1 MTFRSLAAAVCMAL
15 AVIVAAPAGTLAQAQ
30 PSAAAADTLVA
41 LTLLDG
47 SRHVGRVV
55 AETETAITFE
65 TTAGLRFEVTR
76 DRIRSLAPVEGRV
89 VDGELWPNDP
99 NRTRLLLLSPTART
113 IPQGA
118 GYVSAFWVVFPFVAY
133 GVTDAFTVAAGT
145 PVIPQVIGRV
155 VYVAPKLRVV
165 HSPTMDVAVGTL
177 ALFATE
183 EIDQGSVGIAYG
195 VATYG
200 DAAGDNAITA
210 GAGWGWALGRGDAWL
225 SNDPL
230 LMVGGEF
237 RVGRTVKLVT
247 ENFFVP
253 TESVGLVSGGVRLF
267 GERLSVDAGLA
278 APVGHGWDFTWFPV
292 LNFVYNFGRH

>member
-1 MTFRSLAAAVCMAL
+1 MIVRLFIVALLVGLSMAAV
-15 AVIVAAPAGTLAQAQ
+15 APAEAHAQAQ
-30 PSAAAADTLVA
+30 PAAADTLVV

-65 TTAGLRFEVTR
+65 TTAGLRFEVDR
-76 DRIRSLAPVEGRV
+76 GRIRSLTAVEGRV
-89 VDGELWPNDP
+89 VDGELWPSDP

-165 HSPTMDVAVGTL
+165 HSPTLDVAVGAL
-177 ALFATE
+177 AFFATE
-183 EIDQGSVGIAYG
+183 AIDQGSIGIAYG

-200 DAAGDNAITA
+200 DAAGDNAITV
-210 GAGWGWALGRGDAWL
+210 GAGWGWALGGGDAQI

-230 LMVGGEF
+230 FMAGGEF

-247 ENFFVP
+247 ENFFLP

-267 GERLSVDAGLA
+267 GERLSVDVGLA
-278 APVGHGWDFTWFPV
+278 APLGDLSEFVWFPV